1 LTLTGYVVRRLIQA
15 VGVVVGV
22 SIFIFCLV
30 RLLPGDPARI
40 MLPESASA
48 EQVQAMRR
56 ALALDQSI
64 PAQYLIFASQAIRGD
79 LGRSLFYGAPATDV
93 VLGHLP
99 ATLGLAGFSL
109 ALALLVAVPVG
120 VLSAVRRD
128 SIWDFLGVG
137 LTLAGQS
144 MPAFWLG
151 LMLILVFAVILG
163 VLPASGAG
171 SFAHLIL
178 PGVTLGAYLMALVTR
193 LVRSGLLDV
202 LNEDYV
208 RTARAKGL
216 GARAV
221 VYGHALRN
229 VLIPLITVIGLQL
242 GSLLGGA
249 VITETVFAWPGVGTV
264 LFTAINARDY
274 PLIQA
279 SVLLLSIFFVLI
291 NLAVDLLYAYVDPRI
306 RHG

>member
-1 LTLTGYVVRRLIQA
+1 VTGYIVRRLLQA
-15 VGVVVGV
+15 VGVVIGV
-22 SIFIFCLV
+22 SIVIFCLV

-40 MLPESASA
+40 MLPESASQ
-48 EQVQAMRR
+48 EQIQAMRR
-56 ALALDQSI
+56 ALALDQPI

-109 ALALLVAVPVG
+109 ALALLVAVPIG

-128 SIWDFLGVG
+128 SVWDFLGISIA
-137 LTLAGQS
+137 LAGQS
-144 MPAFWLG
+144 LPAFWLG
-151 LMLILVFAVILG
+151 LMLISVFAVGLG
-163 VLPASGAG
+163 VLPAAGSG

-178 PGVTLGAYLMALVTR
+178 PGITLGAYLMALVTR

-216 GARAV
+216 GAAAV
-221 VYGHALRN
+221 TYGHALRN

-242 GSLLGGA
+242 GALLGGA

-291 NLAVDLLYAYVDPRI
+291 NLVVDLLYAYVDPRI

>member
-1 LTLTGYVVRRLIQA
+1 MTGYVVRRLIQA

-22 SIFIFCLV
+22 SVFIFCLV
-30 RLLPGDPARI
+30 RLLPGDPARM

-56 ALALDQSI
+56 SLGLDQPI
-64 PAQYLIFASQAIRGD
+64 PVQYVIFASQAVRGD
-79 LGRSLFYGAPATDV
+79 LGRSLFYGAPATEV

-99 ATLGLAGFSL
+99 ATLQLAGFSL
-109 ALALLVAVPVG
+109 SFALLVAVPVG

-128 SIWDFLGVG
+128 SIWDFLAIG
-137 LTLAGQS
+137 LALAGQS

-151 LMLILVFAVILG
+151 LTLILVFAVLLG
-163 VLPASGAG
+163 VLPAAG
-171 SFAHLIL
+171 SGSLAHLIL
-178 PGVTLGAYLMALVTR
+178 PGITLGAYLMALVTR

-216 GARAV
+216 GAWAV
-221 VYGHALRN
+221 TYGHALRN
-229 VLIPLITVIGLQL
+229 VLIPLITVVGLQL

-306 RHG
+306 RHA

>member
-1 LTLTGYVVRRLIQA
+1 VTGYIVRRLIQA

-56 ALALDQSI
+56 ALGLDQPI

-109 ALALLVAVPVG
+109 TLALLVAVPVG

-128 SIWDFLGVG
+128 SLWDFLGVG
-137 LTLAGQS
+137 LALAGQS

-221 VYGHALRN
+221 TYGHALRN

-279 SVLLLSIFFVLI
+279 SVLLLSIFFVVI
-291 NLAVDLLYAYVDPRI
+291 NLAVDLLYAWVDPRI

>member
-1 LTLTGYVVRRLIQA
+1 
-15 VGVVVGV
+15 
-22 SIFIFCLV
+22 
-30 RLLPGDPARI
+30 
-40 MLPESASA
+40 
-48 EQVQAMRR
+48 
-56 ALALDQSI
+56 
-64 PAQYLIFASQAIRGD
+64 
-79 LGRSLFYGAPATDV
+79 
-93 VLGHLP
+93 
-99 ATLGLAGFSL
+99 
-109 ALALLVAVPVG
+109 

-128 SIWDFLGVG
+128 SSWDFLAIG
-137 LTLAGQS
+137 LALAGQS

-151 LMLILVFAVILG
+151 LMLILVFAVLLG
-163 VLPASGAG
+163 VLPAAG
-171 SFAHLIL
+171 SGSLAHLIL
-178 PGVTLGAYLMALVTR
+178 PGITLGAYLMALVTR

-221 VYGHALRN
+221 TYGHALRN
-229 VLIPLITVIGLQL
+229 VLIPLITVVGLQL

-279 SVLLLSIFFVLI
+279 SVLLLSVFFVLI
-291 NLAVDLLYAYVDPRI
+291 NLAVDLLYAYVDPRV
-306 RHG
+306 RHA

>member
-1 LTLTGYVVRRLIQA
+1 MTGYIVRRLIQA
-15 VGVVVGV
+15 AGVVCGV

-30 RLLPGDPARI
+30 RLLPGDPARM

-56 ALALDQSI
+56 ALGLDQPI
-64 PAQYLIFASQAIRGD
+64 PVQYVIFASQAVRGD
-79 LGRSLFYGAPATDV
+79 LGRSLFYGAPATEV

-99 ATLGLAGFSL
+99 ATLQLAGFSL
-109 ALALLVAVPVG
+109 AFALLVAVPLG
-120 VLSAVRRD
+120 VVSAVRRD
-128 SIWDFLGVG
+128 SVWDFAAIG
-137 LTLAGQS
+137 LALAGQS

-151 LMLILVFAVILG
+151 LTLISVFAVLLG
-163 VLPASGAG
+163 VLPAAG
-171 SFAHLIL
+171 TGSVSHLIL
-178 PGVTLGAYLMALVTR
+178 PGITLGAYLMALVTR

-221 VYGHALRN
+221 TYGHALRN
-229 VLIPLITVIGLQL
+229 VLIPLITVVGLQL
-242 GSLLGGA
+242 GALLGGA

-279 SVLLLSIFFVLI
+279 SVLLLSVFFVLI
-291 NLAVDLLYAYVDPRI
+291 NLVVDLLYGWVDPRI
-306 RHG
+306 RHA

>member
-1 LTLTGYVVRRLIQA
+1 MTGYIARRLIQA
-15 VGVVVGV
+15 LGVVVGV
-22 SIFIFCLV
+22 SVVIFCLV
-30 RLLPGDPARI
+30 RLLPGDPARM

-56 ALALDQSI
+56 ALGLDQPI
-64 PAQYLIFASQAIRGD
+64 PVQYLIFASQAVRGD
-79 LGRSLFYGAPATDV
+79 LGRSLFYGAPAAEV

-109 ALALLVAVPVG
+109 GFALLVAVPLG
-120 VLSAVRRD
+120 VISAVRRD
-128 SIWDFLGVG
+128 SIWDFLAIG
-137 LTLAGQS
+137 LALAGQS

-151 LMLILVFAVILG
+151 LTLIQFFAVLLG
-163 VLPASGAG
+163 VLPAAG
-171 SFAHLIL
+171 SGSAAHLIL
-178 PGVTLGAYLMALVTR
+178 PGITLGAYLMALVTR

-221 VYGHALRN
+221 TYGHALRN

-279 SVLLLSIFFVLI
+279 SVLLLSVFFVLI

-306 RHG
+306 RHA

>member
-1 LTLTGYVVRRLIQA
+1 MTGYIVRRLIQA
-15 VGVVVGV
+15 VGVVIGV
-22 SIFIFCLV
+22 SVVIFLLV
-30 RLLPGDPARI
+30 RFLPGDPARI
-40 MLPESASA
+40 MLPEGASP
-48 EQVQAMRR
+48 EQIQAMRR
-56 ALALDQSI
+56 ALGLDQPI
-64 PAQYLIFASQAIRGD
+64 PAQYLLFASQAVRGD
-79 LGRSLFYGAPATDV
+79 LGRSLFYSAPATEV

-99 ATLGLAGFSL
+99 ATLKLAGFSL
-109 ALALLVAVPVG
+109 TLALLVAVPVG
-120 VLSAVRRD
+120 VVSAVRRD
-128 SIWDFLGVG
+128 SLWDFLGMG
-137 LTLAGQS
+137 LALVGQS

-163 VLPASGAG
+163 VLPASGADNAF
-171 SFAHLIL
+171 SIIL
-178 PGVTLGAYLMALVTR
+178 PGITLGAYLMALVTR

-202 LNEDYV
+202 LGEDYV

-216 GARAV
+216 ASRTV
-221 VYGHALRN
+221 IYGHALRN

-291 NLAVDLLYAYVDPRI
+291 NLAVDLLYACVDPRI

>member
-1 LTLTGYVVRRLIQA
+1 MTGYIVRRLLQA
-15 VGVVVGV
+15 VGVVIGV

-40 MLPESASA
+40 MLPESASQ
-48 EQVQAMRR
+48 EQIQAMRR
-56 ALALDQSI
+56 ALALDQPI
-64 PAQYLIFASQAIRGD
+64 PTQYLIFASQAVRGD
-79 LGRSLFYGAPATDV
+79 LGRSLFYGAPATEV

-99 ATLGLAGFSL
+99 ATLGLASFSL

-120 VLSAVRRD
+120 VVSAVRRD
-128 SIWDFLGVG
+128 SVWDFAGMG
-137 LTLAGQS
+137 LALVGQS

-163 VLPASGAG
+163 ILPASGAG

-178 PGVTLGAYLMALVTR
+178 PGITLGAYLMALVTR

-202 LNEDYV
+202 LGEDYV

-216 GARAV
+216 GARTV

-242 GSLLGGA
+242 GSLLGG
-249 VITETVFAWPGVGTV
+249 
-264 LFTAINARDY
+264 
-274 PLIQA
+274 
-279 SVLLLSIFFVLI
+279 
-291 NLAVDLLYAYVDPRI
+291 
-306 RHG
+306 

>member
-1 LTLTGYVVRRLIQA
+1 VTGYVVRRLIQA

-22 SIFIFCLV
+22 SVFIFCLV
-30 RLLPGDPARI
+30 RLLPGDPARM

-56 ALALDQSI
+56 SLGLDQPI
-64 PAQYLIFASQAIRGD
+64 PVQYVIFASQAVRGD
-79 LGRSLFYGAPATDV
+79 LGRSLFYGAPATEV

-99 ATLGLAGFSL
+99 ATLQLAGFSL
-109 ALALLVAVPVG
+109 SFALLVAVPVG

-128 SIWDFLGVG
+128 SIWDFLAIG
-137 LTLAGQS
+137 LALAGQS

-151 LMLILVFAVILG
+151 LTLILVFAVLLG
-163 VLPASGAG
+163 VLPAAG
-171 SFAHLIL
+171 SGSLAHLIL
-178 PGVTLGAYLMALVTR
+178 PGITLGAYLMALVTR

-216 GARAV
+216 GAWAV
-221 VYGHALRN
+221 TYGHALRN
-229 VLIPLITVIGLQL
+229 VLIPLITVVGLQL

-306 RHG
+306 RHA

>member
-1 LTLTGYVVRRLIQA
+1 MTGYIVRRLIQA
-15 VGVVVGV
+15 VGVVIGV
-22 SIFIFCLV
+22 SIVIFCLV

-40 MLPESASA
+40 MLPESASQ
-48 EQVQAMRR
+48 EQIQAMRR
-56 ALALDQSI
+56 ALALDQPI

-99 ATLGLAGFSL
+99 ATLGLAGFAL
-109 ALALLVAVPVG
+109 TLALLVAVPVG

-128 SIWDFLGVG
+128 SVWDFLGIG
-137 LTLAGQS
+137 IALAGQS
-144 MPAFWLG
+144 LPAFWLG
-151 LMLILVFAVILG
+151 LMLILVFAVLLG
-163 VLPASGAG
+163 VLPAAGSG

-216 GARAV
+216 SAAAV
-221 VYGHALRN
+221 TYGHALRN

-291 NLAVDLLYAYVDPRI
+291 NLVVDLLYAYVDPRI

>member
-1 LTLTGYVVRRLIQA
+1 MSGYIVRRLIQA
-15 VGVVVGV
+15 AGVVVGV
-22 SIFIFCLV
+22 SMVIFCLV

-40 MLPESASA
+40 MLPESASQ
-48 EQVQAMRR
+48 EQIQAMRR
-56 ALALDQSI
+56 ALALDQPI
-64 PAQYLIFASQAIRGD
+64 PNQYLIFASQAVRGD
-79 LGRSLFYGAPATDV
+79 LGRSLFYGAPATEV

-99 ATLGLAGFSL
+99 ATLGLASFSL

-120 VLSAVRRD
+120 VVSAVRRD
-128 SIWDFLGVG
+128 TLWDFAGMG
-137 LTLAGQS
+137 LALAGQS

-163 VLPASGAG
+163 VLPASGSG

-178 PGVTLGAYLMALVTR
+178 PGITLGAYLMALVTR

-202 LNEDYV
+202 LGEDYV

-216 GARAV
+216 GARTV

-279 SVLLLSIFFVLI
+279 SVLLLSVFFVLI
-291 NLAVDLLYAYVDPRI
+291 NLVVDLLYAYVDPRI

>member
-1 LTLTGYVVRRLIQA
+1 VTGYVVRRLIQA
-15 VGVVVGV
+15 AAVVLGV
-22 SIFIFCLV
+22 SVVIFCLV

-40 MLPESASA
+40 MLPESASP

-56 ALALDQSI
+56 ALALDQPI
-64 PAQYLIFASQAIRGD
+64 PAQYLVFASQAVRGD
-79 LGRSLFYGAPATDV
+79 LGRSLFYGAPATQV

-99 ATLGLAGFSL
+99 ATLGLAAFSL
-109 ALALLVAVPVG
+109 AFALLVAVPIG
-120 VLSAVRRD
+120 VLSAIRRD
-128 SIWDFLGVG
+128 SVWDFLGIG
-137 LTLAGQS
+137 LALAGQS

-163 VLPASGAG
+163 VLPAAGAG
-171 SFAHLIL
+171 SVAHLIL
-178 PGVTLGAYLMALVTR
+178 PGITLGAYLMALVTR

-216 GARAV
+216 GARSV
-221 VYGHALRN
+221 TYRHALRN

-291 NLAVDLLYAYVDPRI
+291 NLVVDLLYAYVDPRI
-306 RHG
+306 RHA

>member
-1 LTLTGYVVRRLIQA
+1 MTGYIVRRLIQA
-15 VGVVVGV
+15 AGVVVGV

-40 MLPESASA
+40 MLPESASP

-56 ALALDQSI
+56 ALALDQPI
-64 PAQYLIFASQAIRGD
+64 PAQYLMFASQAIRGD
-79 LGRSLFYGAPATDV
+79 LGRSLFYGAPATEV

-120 VLSAVRRD
+120 ALSAVRRD
-128 SIWDFLGVG
+128 SLWDFLGVG
-137 LTLAGQS
+137 LALAGQS

-178 PGVTLGAYLMALVTR
+178 PGITLGAYLMALVTR

-216 GARAV
+216 GAWAV
-221 VYGHALRN
+221 TYGHALRN

-291 NLAVDLLYAYVDPRI
+291 NLGVDLLYAYVDPRI

>member
-1 LTLTGYVVRRLIQA
+1 MIGYIARRLLQA
-15 VGVVVGV
+15 IGVVIGV
-22 SIFIFCLV
+22 SIVIFVLV
-30 RLLPGDPARI
+30 RMLPGDPARI
-40 MLPESASA
+40 MLPESASQ
-48 EQVQAMRR
+48 EQIQAMRR
-56 ALALDQSI
+56 ALALDQPI

-79 LGRSLFYGAPATDV
+79 LGRSLFYGAPATEV

-99 ATLGLAGFSL
+99 ATLGLAGFAL
-109 ALALLVAVPVG
+109 VLALLVAVPVG

-128 SIWDFLGVG
+128 SIWDFLG
-137 LTLAGQS
+137 TAIALAGQS
-144 MPAFWLG
+144 LPAFWLG
-151 LMLILVFAVILG
+151 LMLISVFAVGLG
-163 VLPASGAG
+163 VLPAGGADG
-171 SFAHLIL
+171 FAHLIL
-178 PGVTLGAYLMALVTR
+178 PGVTLGAYLMALMTR

-216 GARAV
+216 SATAV
-221 VYGHALRN
+221 TYGHALRN
-229 VLIPLITVIGLQL
+229 VLIPLITVLGLQL

-279 SVLLLSIFFVLI
+279 SVLLLSVFFVLI
-291 NLAVDLLYAYVDPRI
+291 NLVVDLLYAYVDPRI
-306 RHG
+306 RHA

>member
-1 LTLTGYVVRRLIQA
+1 MTGYVVRRLIQA

-22 SIFIFCLV
+22 SVFIFCLV
-30 RLLPGDPARI
+30 RLLPGDPARM

-56 ALALDQSI
+56 SLGLDQPI
-64 PAQYLIFASQAIRGD
+64 PVQYVIFASQAVRGD
-79 LGRSLFYGAPATDV
+79 LGRSLFYGAPATEV

-99 ATLGLAGFSL
+99 ATLQLAGFSL
-109 ALALLVAVPVG
+109 SFALLVAVPVG

-128 SIWDFLGVG
+128 SIWDFLAIG
-137 LTLAGQS
+137 LALAGQS

-151 LMLILVFAVILG
+151 LTLILVFAVLLG
-163 VLPASGAG
+163 VLPAAG
-171 SFAHLIL
+171 SGSLAHLIL
-178 PGVTLGAYLMALVTR
+178 PGITLGAYLMALVTR
-193 LVRSGLLDV
+193 LVRSGLLNV

-216 GARAV
+216 GAWAV
-221 VYGHALRN
+221 TYGHALRN
-229 VLIPLITVIGLQL
+229 VLIPLITVVGLQL

-306 RHG
+306 RHA

>member
-1 LTLTGYVVRRLIQA
+1 VTGYVVRRLIQA
-15 VGVVVGV
+15 AGVVVGV

-40 MLPESASA
+40 MLPESASP

-56 ALALDQSI
+56 ALALDQPI

-109 ALALLVAVPVG
+109 AFALLVAVPVG
-120 VLSAVRRD
+120 VFSAVRRD
-128 SIWDFLGVG
+128 SIWDFLGIG
-137 LTLAGQS
+137 LALAGQS

-163 VLPASGAG
+163 VLPASGSG

-221 VYGHALRN
+221 TYGHALRN

-264 LFTAINARDY
+264 LFTAINSRDY

-279 SVLLLSIFFVLI
+279 SVLLLSIFFVVI
-291 NLAVDLLYAYVDPRI
+291 NLGVDLLYAYVDPRI

>member
-1 LTLTGYVVRRLIQA
+1 VTGYVVGRLIQA
-15 VGVVVGV
+15 AGVVVGV
-22 SIFIFCLV
+22 SILIFCLV
-30 RLLPGDPARI
+30 RLLPGDPARM

-64 PAQYLIFASQAIRGD
+64 PIQYLIFASQAVRGD
-79 LGRSLFYGAPATDV
+79 LGRSLFYGAPAAEV

-109 ALALLVAVPVG
+109 TFALLVAVPVG

-128 SIWDFLGVG
+128 SIWDFLAIG
-137 LTLAGQS
+137 LALAGQS

-151 LMLILVFAVILG
+151 LMLILVFAVLLG
-163 VLPASGAG
+163 VLPAAG
-171 SFAHLIL
+171 SGSLAHLIL
-178 PGVTLGAYLMALVTR
+178 PGITLGAYLMALVTR

-216 GARAV
+216 GARAIT
-221 VYGHALRN
+221 YGHALRN
-229 VLIPLITVIGLQL
+229 VLIPLITVVGLQL

-279 SVLLLSIFFVLI
+279 SVLLLSVFFVLI
-291 NLAVDLLYAYVDPRI
+291 NLAVDLLYAYVDPRV
-306 RHG
+306 RHAR

>member
-1 LTLTGYVVRRLIQA
+1 MTGYIVRRLLQA
-15 VGVVVGV
+15 VGVVIGV
-22 SIFIFCLV
+22 SIVIFCLV

-40 MLPESASA
+40 MLPESASQ
-48 EQVQAMRR
+48 EQIQAMRR
-56 ALALDQSI
+56 ALALDQPI

-99 ATLGLAGFSL
+99 ATFGLAGFSL

-128 SIWDFLGVG
+128 SIWDFLGI
-137 LTLAGQS
+137 TIALAGQS
-144 MPAFWLG
+144 LPAFWLG
-151 LMLILVFAVILG
+151 LMLISVFAVALG
-163 VLPASGAG
+163 VLPAAGSG

-216 GARAV
+216 GSAAV
-221 VYGHALRN
+221 TYGHALRN

-249 VITETVFAWPGVGTV
+249 VITETVFAWRGVGTV

-291 NLAVDLLYAYVDPRI
+291 NLVVDLLYAYVDPRI